1 MSIFKIVF
9 SPTGGTNKV
18 ADIFANTFNQEVS
31 TIDLTDYRIR
41 FDHIML
47 TQNDIC
53 IVAVPSYGGRVPDIA
68 VKRLQMIK
76 GNGARAILIAVYGN
90 RDYEDT
96 LLELQ
101 NTLYN
106 ANLYSIAAVAAIS
119 EHSVM
124 HQIAKNRPNTDDIKE
139 LTSFAKK
146 IKENIEE
153 NTLAAPVSVPGNE
166 PYKKYNGIPLKPTLK
181 KAVCSNCGLCA
192 QKCPVEAISK
202 TAPFKTDKQKCIS
215 CMRCMSICP
224 SKARKVNNLLLK
236 IASLKMKKACSKPK
250 NNQLFI

>member
-1 MSIFKIVF
+1 
-9 SPTGGTNKV
+9 
-18 ADIFANTFNQEVS
+18 
-31 TIDLTDYRIR
+31 
-41 FDHIML
+41 ML

-106 ANLYSIAAVAAIS
+106 ANLYSIAAVVAIS

-153 NTLAAPVSVPGNE
+153 NTLAAPLNLIAHPFDLLENQNI
-166 PYKKYNGIPLKPTLK
+166 YHHI
-181 KAVCSNCGLCA
+181 A
-192 QKCPVEAISK
+192 QILYL
-202 TAPFKTDKQKCIS
+202 I
-215 CMRCMSICP
+215 
-224 SKARKVNNLLLK
+224 NLLL
-236 IASLKMKKACSKPK
+236 LPYRYL
-250 NNQLFI
+250 NYY